1 MDINEEKKITVG
13 RTPNAKVRNNACLG
27 GIGGSDGNC
36 CRLRTKPA
44 PSSTKPRIILINMPM
59 LSNTKRPGVVHK
71 MMAARKNWSVI
82 PETTSR
88 HDTLLLDELISQARL
103 TSTHKPNA
111 LVNRS
116 KTYLLFLDG

>member
-1 MDINEEKKITVG
+1 
-13 RTPNAKVRNNACLG
+13 
-27 GIGGSDGNC
+27 
-36 CRLRTKPA
+36 
-44 PSSTKPRIILINMPM
+44 MPM